1 MFSRKIAKSMLQP
14 RLNPRLF
21 AGILALVATL
31 GTASFSL
38 AAPPSRGPQLPES
51 GAAQPVMTFQAW
63 KGLRLEEARLVL
75 ERLTF
80 ENQADRTAVVER
92 SPGEKQA
99 VVKAS
104 VELVKSTAVARTT
117 KAASRSDSR
126 IEQAQMNLEIAQDL
140 TVNDYLQIYLS
151 RFRSR
156 EALLDV
162 ARRMAPEDVVDLLLS
177 YQKLVSGSQIAEHSS
192 APAPRLSPRP
202 L

>member
-1 MFSRKIAKSMLQP
+1 MFSRKIARSALQP
-14 RLNPRLF
+14 RFNSRLF
-21 AGILALVATL
+21 TGLLVVVAML
-31 GTASFSL
+31 GTASSGV

-51 GAAQPVMTFQAW
+51 GAVQPVMTFQAW

-80 ENQADRTAVVER
+80 ENQSDRTALVER

-104 VELVKSTAVARTT
+104 VEVSKNAPVARTT
-117 KAASRSDSR
+117 KSGSRSDSR

-177 YQKLVSGSQIAEHSS
+177 YQKLSAGSQIAEHSS
-192 APAPRLSPRP
+192 APSPRLSPRP